1 MAVNLS
7 PFKNILLKI
16 NTFSGTNKLI
26 DFICKELINY
36 FFEIEVI
43 VFKNNSLICSY
54 NKDSQSKTI
63 KNKEL
68 LSTILLKE
76 NSTDTTNPT
85 YYRLKNDL
93 EFAVLNLKTEDKDAV
108 DLIINTLNLKLD
120 NIFLREKTAHNSRL
134 HLIENILLNTKDGI
148 QVADITGKMVY
159 INNEVSARLGIP
171 TNEVQKYHV
180 SDFEP
185 LFKDPINW
193 EQHIEVL
200 RKKGIV
206 VIESTNYHVGSN
218 KDIQVELIVSILEF
232 NGNEYIIAASRD
244 IEERIIARNA
254 LLASKVQAEEIVS
267 FKDEFIA
274 NMSHE
279 IRTPLNGILG
289 LSRELTKH
297 DLPEEV
303 QEIIKHLR
311 ASGKFLSSII
321 NNVLDISKIND
332 GNFNLNI
339 QEIDLNQT
347 LNQVKSIIQPQAIE
361 KGLTFTVNPASDIN
375 SELYTDETCLKQILI
390 NVLHNAVKFTN
401 EGEITL
407 DINNC
412 KDNTDQNKNCLTFTI
427 TDTGIGMTEDFI
439 PKLFDKF
446 TQEGTVE
453 KFKNQ
458 GTGLG
463 MSITKELVEK
473 LGGRILVKTK
483 KNKGTTFEITIPFQ
497 KVNGTKQLEKA
508 VVDTS
513 VLFRKNILIVEDNP
527 INRLVAKS
535 SLRKYQCKITECEN
549 GLEAFEFLKN
559 NNYNIDLILMDIQMP
574 IMDGFEAS
582 KKIRNELKL
591 LTPIV
596 GLTANSLHFSKEN
609 YESFGINECIFKPY
623 DETHFLNT
631 LSSILEENHQKTP
644 FDLSHLKKITF
655 EDKGL
660 FNEIILLFFDAI
672 PETIENLESQLKN
685 NLFQE
690 FKKTIHKVKPNIHT
704 FRITEIMNDID
715 YLNQID
721 ENEFLQTTTTERI
734 LKVIST
740 LQIVRTN
747 LKKHLI

>member
-1 MAVNLS
+1 MILI
-7 PFKNILLKI
+7 PTTILNILNRI
-16 NTFSGTNKLI
+16 NKFTDSNKTI
-26 DFICKELINY
+26 DYICKELINH
-36 FFEIEVI
+36 FSEIDVI
-43 VFKNNSLICSY
+43 VFHQDTLICTY
-54 NKDSQSKTI
+54 NKNSVSDII
-63 KNKEL
+63 KNKNL
-68 LSTILLKE
+68 ICNIIGKE
-76 NSTDTTNPT
+76 NIPNSLDIT
-85 YYRLKNDL
+85 YFSLINGIEL
-93 EFAVLNLKTEDKDAV
+93 AVTNLKIDQKE
-108 DLIINTLNLKLD
+108 IIYTIIESLNLKLE
-120 NIFLREKTAHNSRL
+120 NIILKEKNSNDSRL
-134 HLIENILLNTKDGI
+134 ALIENILLNTKDGI
-148 QVADITGKMVY
+148 QVADITGQMIY

-171 TNEVQKYHV
+171 TEDVHKYHV

-185 LFKDPINW
+185 LFKDPVNW
-193 EQHIEVL
+193 KQHVDVV

-332 GNFNLNI
+332 GNFDLNI

-361 KGLTFTVNPASDIN
+361 KGLTFTIKCASDIN

-390 NVLHNAVKFTN
+390 NVLHNAVKFTYN
-401 EGEITL
+401 GSISLT
-407 DINNC
+407 IKNC
-412 KDNTDQNKNCLTFTI
+412 KDNTDKNKNCLTFTI
-427 TDTGIGMTEDFI
+427 SDTGIGMTEEFI

-453 KFKNQ
+453 KIKNQ

-473 LGGRILVKTK
+473 LGGKIHVKTK

-497 KVNGTKQLEKA
+497 KVKTSKHADKI

-549 GLEAFEFLKN
+549 GLEAVEFLKN
-559 NNYNIDLILMDIQMP
+559 NCDIDLILMDIQMP

-582 KKIRNELKL
+582 KNIRNELKL
-591 LTPIV
+591 STPIV

-623 DETHFLNT
+623 DETHFINT
-631 LSSILEENHQKTP
+631 LSSILEENHEKTP

-685 NLFQE
+685 NLFME

-747 LKKHLI
+747 LKKHLL

>member
-1 MAVNLS
+1 
-7 PFKNILLKI
+7 
-16 NTFSGTNKLI
+16 
-26 DFICKELINY
+26 
-36 FFEIEVI
+36 
-43 VFKNNSLICSY
+43 
-54 NKDSQSKTI
+54 
-63 KNKEL
+63 
-68 LSTILLKE
+68 
-76 NSTDTTNPT
+76 
-85 YYRLKNDL
+85 
-93 EFAVLNLKTEDKDAV
+93 
-108 DLIINTLNLKLD
+108 
-120 NIFLREKTAHNSRL
+120 
-134 HLIENILLNTKDGI
+134 
-148 QVADITGKMVY
+148 
-159 INNEVSARLGIP
+159 
-171 TNEVQKYHV
+171 
-180 SDFEP
+180 
-185 LFKDPINW
+185 
-193 EQHIEVL
+193 
-200 RKKGIV
+200 
-206 VIESTNYHVGSN
+206 
-218 KDIQVELIVSILEF
+218 
-232 NGNEYIIAASRD
+232 
-244 IEERIIARNA
+244 
-254 LLASKVQAEEIVS
+254 
-267 FKDEFIA
+267 
-274 NMSHE
+274 
-279 IRTPLNGILG
+279 
-289 LSRELTKH
+289 
-297 DLPEEV
+297 
-303 QEIIKHLR
+303 
-311 ASGKFLSSII
+311 
-321 NNVLDISKIND
+321 
-332 GNFNLNI
+332 
-339 QEIDLNQT
+339 
-347 LNQVKSIIQPQAIE
+347 
-361 KGLTFTVNPASDIN
+361 
-375 SELYTDETCLKQILI
+375 
-390 NVLHNAVKFTN
+390 
-401 EGEITL
+401 
-407 DINNC
+407 
-412 KDNTDQNKNCLTFTI
+412 
-427 TDTGIGMTEDFI
+427 MTEDFI

-453 KFKNQ
+453 KIKNQ

-549 GLEAFEFLKN
+549 GLEAVEFLKN

-740 LQIVRTN
+740 MQIVRTN
-747 LKKHLI
+747 LKKHLL